1 MALRLRPVEWLI
13 GGYALI
19 VIPVAIVR
27 SSTWPDLRWVAVAH
41 LSILVLLGL
50 LSRVGSTRVGELL
63 RDGAPLVLLLGLY
76 GALDAL
82 NGHGAR
88 PTHDRLIQ
96 TLESA
101 LFGGQPSRDWWRS
114 SPSQVWSTVFHAAYS
129 AYYVL
134 VPLPLVMA
142 TWTGNLA
149 ARRRATFTI
158 LTAFLVCYLG
168 FIFFPVAGPY
178 YEFPRPDGSFVANPA
193 ARLVYGLLGQASSYG
208 AAFPSSHVAGTW
220 AAVASVS
227 IAAWRWPLVLIAAAL
242 TVGVVYCQMHY
253 AVDAIAGMLVA
264 AGAVGAT
271 RMIGERIPR

>member
-1 MALRLRPVEWLI
+1 MALRLRPVEWVI

-27 SSTWPDLRWVAVAH
+27 SSTWPDLRWVAAAH
-41 LSILVLLGL
+41 LLIILLLGL
-50 LSRVGSTRVGELL
+50 LSRLGSTRVGELR

-88 PTHDRLIQ
+88 PTYDRLIQ
-96 TLESA
+96 TLEST

-114 SPSQVWSTVFHAAYS
+114 SPSRVWSTVFHAAYS

-134 VPLPLVMA
+134 VPLPLVL
-142 TWTGNLA
+142 TTRTGDLA

-168 FIFFPVAGPY
+168 FILFPVAGPY
-178 YEFPRPDGSFVANPA
+178 YEFPRPDGAFVGNPA
-193 ARLVYGLLGQASSYG
+193 AQLVYGVLGQASSYG

-227 IAAWRWPLVLIAAAL
+227 NVAWRRPLALIAGTL
-242 TVGVVYCQMHY
+242 TIGVVYCQMHY
-253 AVDAIAGMLVA
+253 AVDAIAGLLVA
-264 AGAVGAT
+264 AGAVVVT
-271 RMIGERIPR
+271 RWIARQEPR